1 MKSRMTT
8 AIIVSVGLAS
18 IGTASLAEEKHHGAN
33 ASKDQ
38 AQSASP
44 FVGQGGMQGMG
55 NMGSMQG
62 MGDMGSMP
70 GMGGDHMQMMQSMM
84 KMHAG
89 MMQSMG
95 GGERMKD
102 RQIKALLENAK
113 ADVAAVLATHDASG
127 DGALDVDE
135 IAQWY
140 AAVMRPKFVDGF
152 QHLDADGSGDVSIE
166 ELEAAVERM
175 SPAGAMP
182 GMSGMSDMSGMNG
195 ADTDANDAEA
205 SDTE

>member
-8 AIIVSVGLAS
+8 AIIVAIGLAS

-33 ASKDQ
+33 PSKDQ

-44 FVGQGGMQGMG
+44 AVGHGGMQGMG
-55 NMGSMQG
+55 NT
-62 MGDMGSMP
+62 GSMP
-70 GMGGDHMQMMQSMM
+70 GMGGDRMQMMQSMM

-102 RQIKALLENAK
+102 RQIKALLEDAK
-113 ADVAAVLATHDASG
+113 GDVAATLAAHDASG
-127 DGALDVDE
+127 DGVLDVEE
-135 IAQWY
+135 IAHWY

-152 QHLDADGSGDVSIE
+152 QHLDADGTGDVSIE
-166 ELEAAVERM
+166 ELEAAVKRL

-182 GMSGMSDMSGMNG
+182 AMSGMSDMSGMNG